1 MRQPVIRALLAV
13 MYACGLRIGEA
24 RFLRPQD
31 IDAKRMLISVVGKG
45 NKQRFVPMTPA
56 LLQELRRVWRLHRN
70 PDWVF
75 ATRAN
80 GNPVYAK
87 TVGIALKSAAMLTG
101 IRDVTSHVFRHS
113 FATRL
118 LEEGAD
124 TSSVQILLGHED
136 LQTTQTYLHI
146 TEPLRKDLR
155 RKVENFAD
163 DLFRQ

>member
-1 MRQPVIRALLAV
+1 
-13 MYACGLRIGEA
+13 MYARIGEA
-24 RFLRPQD
+24 RLLRPQS

-45 NKQRFVPMTPA
+45 NKERFVPMTPA

-75 ATRAN
+75 ATRAS

-87 TVGIALKSAAMLTG
+87 TVGSALKSAAALTV

-118 LEEGAD
+118 LEKGAD
-124 TSSVQILLGHED
+124 TSSVQILLGHAAP
-136 LQTTQTYLHI
+136 QTTQTYLHI

-155 RKVENFAD
+155 RKVEHFAD